1 MKKYFIFAVMLCSVA
16 GVKGATD
23 ADEVCDHIDV
33 RAGYNV
39 GGTMPLSMPASIR
52 SLNKYSLQPNI
63 TVGADY
69 EHKFT
74 RQWGV
79 QVGVNFENKGM
90 KTDAQVKTYHMKM
103 VKGTEEIEGYF
114 TGNVITKVERWQ
126 FTVPLDATFWAHRN
140 VKIKVG
146 PYVSFAASQEFS
158 GTAYDG
164 YLRQNTPVGPRIDI
178 GSEPGE
184 RGDYDFSDDLRTV
197 NWGIDAG
204 VDWYLRKNLGVYAGV
219 TVGMN
224 NAFKSGFS
232 VIEQSMHPVYGS
244 IGVLYRI
251 K

>member
-1 MKKYFIFAVMLCSVA
+1 MLLFTLVA
-16 GVKGATD
+16 NAETATD
-23 ADEVCDHIDV
+23 GEENHFDV
-33 RAGYNV
+33 RAGFGV

-52 SLNKYSLQPNI
+52 SLNKYSLQPNVQ
-63 TVGADY
+63 VGADY

-74 RQWGV
+74 KQWGV
-79 QVGVNFENKGM
+79 QVGLIFENKGM
-90 KTDAQVKTYHMKM
+90 ETDAQVKTYHMKM

-126 FTVPLDATFWAHRN
+126 FMVPLNATFWAHRN
-140 VKIKVG
+140 VKIKLG

-178 GSEPGE
+178 GSEPGD
-184 RGDYDFSDDLRTV
+184 RGDYDFSDDLRTM
-197 NWGIDAG
+197 NWGVDAG
-204 VDWYLRKNLGVYAGV
+204 VDWYLHKNFGVYAGV